1 MMPSFYSAYL
11 VNIQRLQLFGKLLQ
25 PAGEFF
31 AEFPMAHGVFHIGLH
46 ITELA
51 AAIVARPFMK

>member
-46 ITELA
+46 NRSLLPQSWL
-51 AAIVARPFMK
+51 RPFMK